1 MKKRFS
7 YLSDHDGF
15 KVTDCLN
22 LLEQRLLE
30 YVVPIL
36 NPEKPIA
43 LTVTLA
49 RGILAA
55 LHQRKHI
62 NWAYLVHR
70 NTQKMA
76 HNLWSKKGCALAP
89 FLYHLYEKNG
99 CLTDEEKRRLENPPV
114 PGEKSPGK
122 RKAVHLVERSPAKRN
137 TARPNG

>member
-1 MKKRFS
+1 MLK
-7 YLSDHDGF
+7 
-15 KVTDCLN
+15 
-22 LLEQRLLE
+22 

-36 NPEKPIA
+36 NLEKPTT

-49 RGILAA
+49 RGILSA
-55 LHQRKHI
+55 LHHRVRI

-76 HNLWSKKGCALAP
+76 QNLWSKKGCALAP

-99 CLTDEEKRRLENPPV
+99 CLTDEERRRLENPPV

-122 RKAVHLVERSPAKRN
+122 RKAAHSVERSPAKRN
-137 TARPNG
+137 STSGWRSGDQPAKACTGTVGEGESSTG